1 MRVVLD
7 TNVLISGVFFGGIP
21 GRILSAW
28 AAGRFDLVLSP
39 PILDEYQRV
48 GRELARRHP
57 ELGSSLEPILALL
70 TANAIMIDAPTLPEP
85 VTADPADEMFLA
97 AASAAGAGL
106 IVSGDHHLLAVSGWR
121 GVTVLKPRQFA
132 TLHIASFDS

>member
-1 MRVVLD
+1 MRVVVD

-39 PILDEYQRV
+39 PILEEYQRV
-48 GRELARRHP
+48 GRELARQHP

-70 TANAIMIDAPTLPEP
+70 TTHAILIDAPSWSEP
-85 VTADPADEMFLA
+85 VSADPADEMFLA

-106 IVSGDHHLLAVSGWR
+106 IVSGDRHLLAVSGW
-121 GVTVLKPRQFA
+121 GGIAVLKPRQFA
-132 TLHIASFDS
+132 TQYLATFDS